1 MVSLT
6 IATWNVRGLRMA
18 ARQNE
23 ILPLLATGLQDI
35 VILQETHLVSEQQR
49 SRVQRL
55 WTKGPSFWSYGEEH
69 QAGVAVLIKARR
81 DLSVDFV
88 LEALPG
94 RLLIVDFTLLEL
106 SKDGEKEKRAFRLC
120 GLYAPVVASQRRKF
134 WVHLKGYCSTH
145 RFLLIAG
152 DFNNRSK
159 LADYSTYIEKDCS
172 GKKLNPL
179 TPEERLLESFLSD
192 RSLKDKA
199 LEVTNQLNFVPLPCK
214 KAFIEQYGPQGS
226 GKFTWYQK
234 NRASRLDRIR
244 APAELKSLSC
254 RLTVTPWSDHAMLE
268 VQLALGEVRP
278 RGKPL
283 WRLRPKTIDNMACK
297 EEIASVVANMMT
309 LEDLYASELP
319 EWWERAK
326 RVIRKTCQNYEYV
339 INRKDLQRYQQ
350 AVYDFLKCHQNVNQ
364 GLPVNEQVLKLSRT
378 VIQNFQLRQK
388 LKRKNYKEFR
398 TKGAV
403 VDVEEWAGAKTPC
416 SSISMEGLRRC
427 EGDLVE
433 ADPKSM
439 LKVME
444 GFYGDLYSK
453 KAIRKDDIESF
464 FNNAPQNLLESMCE
478 GLTQQDREDLVA
490 PVMEEEIWQKV
501 LKEAEKLVF
510 RFVWGTANFPLAR
523 AVAYRK
529 TTQAGLDLPALRL
542 KFLAIFLSQNF
553 GKYGQ
558 GILQE
563 DGLEG
568 WLALFAKHW
577 VNESWAEKWWGEKPV
592 PFRVTAAIKHAGPD
606 FLIEVYGQ
614 IQQNKVLA
622 EWFRAQRGVIKNL
635 KQFVYWEM
643 VDVVFFQPQME
654 KNARKEHLS
663 NYLKETPEKIE
674 YFMDRRIPFG
684 LWDIRWRFY
693 HQIYFL
699 KGNRP
704 WLKEEEQ
711 VCPRLLCQEHA
722 CATGSKPRET
732 TEHFVRDCPSSKE
745 TWQKVAVAFD
755 WPDLALQPW
764 EAVASGL
771 EPEGG
776 IRGPRRHHGR
786 KRKRGGGSFAFC
798 SSSEA
803 GGKTLDNLA
812 PAEDAASPM
821 IGGGMGTFLASG
833 DTRMDPQKDDFGE
846 FVGFQTQPPSQPAAI
861 MDKMEAQTP
870 IAPATA
876 CKQPV
881 STLKSAIVK
890 QKSLRIEETPR
901 VTSQG
906 AKVVDKVLRKEF
918 EILEEG
924 RKPGVGGK
932 TTQTTIGK
940 ERFSKDNSNLL
951 QTQDKHEPNVMD
963 KDLNVN
969 FSSNSQL
976 GKGEYLQMLER
987 QTFPSWSQAAGV
999 EATPQTLHIG
1009 TETEGMAV
1017 DSMQKALHV
1026 DSDKGE
1032 TFVMFKAP
1040 VIFSKSREKGAA
1052 KAIKQ
1057 TKAAKTKVESL
1068 LLTHPVTMET
1078 GGQEEEKRKTQ
1089 AQAEQFLQTFFYE
1102 DMENKTY
1109 NLDISK
1115 LQECLQL
1122 IPEDFDLSNRETEP
1136 TGFRDFLQKDSSLR
1150 KSRSIVELGIDQL
1163 KEFIQELK
1171 QEGINLLLKA
1181 AQQRSLEDYNSFWEK
1196 RKCISSFNTELIK
1209 DIKGY
1214 IERES
1219 VLLNQFKRHKE
1230 DLARKLRQR
1239 KESKSQIGIP
1249 LQVETLSEDRD
1260 RSPLKTR
1267 QDSEEERSSISLSK
1281 RKETSREI
1289 ERQDPTDTQKGA
1301 SRGHPDPFNSTSA
1314 SEIEEEDEEEKME
1327 GLSFQLP
1334 RKSGV
1339 ELSGVSSL
1347 QSSTESSS
1355 EEERKEKEGGQEDP
1369 EKLVT
1374 KEFLKRQ
1381 YDTDFQ
1387 SMAEEEVADSEAV
1400 LSETS
1405 QIKTLSRERQIM
1417 AAWTE
1422 CLHTN
1427 WGKVTNIILPKD
1439 FHRHDTL
1446 KLWGFAVAHLALP
1459 TSQDRLP
1466 NFKKYNRDRL
1476 WGILEKS
1483 FPVLKAVLS
1492 GLRVS
1497 QSQKQVAHARTL
1509 SLEII
1514 QHLLLARKP
1523 KTSVIVLPDWL
1534 SEAQLI
1540 KTFQEIHR
1548 IWQCSLENQTPLVW
1562 AQVDNTSK
1570 MVSREALMEWLLTVV
1585 ADLQQRQK
1593 ISKQLGFDP
1602 RGEERCGSQK
1612 GIQSG
1617 EREQN
1622 RVEDNRSGSL
1632 TSTPLSL
1639 GARPKDQGRKI
1650 QEKVR
1655 QRGGTLSD
1663 ISGSDLDAGT
1673 PKRATKKPRRERDW
1687 ADQVDSELGAVAEK
1701 TGKGLRVG
1709 EEGFGPMLPDSVAGG
1724 NALEDV
1730 VDLGGFPPMKDLVS
1744 IPTIAE
1750 EALTELAPRGRRF
1763 LQEPETMDN
1772 GTRHASEVDGGVGE
1786 INVSKKSGLDG
1797 HSEERERDQ
1806 SRGGKFYGKATP
1818 GSSKPQQQKQGGKTY
1833 ANVRQRGGALSD
1845 ISGSD
1850 LDAGTPKSAKKK
1862 PRRERDWADQVDSEL
1877 GAVAGKTGKGLCVG
1891 KEGFHPM
1898 LPDRV
1903 AGGNALEDVA
1913 DLGVFPPMKDLIS
1926 IPKNTEE
1933 TLKELTPRQRSFLQ
1947 EPETLENGTRHAS
1960 EVDGGA
1966 GEINVSKKSGL
1977 DGLSEKGERDRRRGG
1992 ESHGEATPGSSKP
2005 QQQKRGGRT
2014 YANVA
2019 GRGGGNPGQRPYGFP
2034 NLIEEEEYLDL
2045 FFGQASEVR
2054 NPRLRY
2060 VVRFRYL
2067 GSDPERGS
2075 RSYLSKKLLKDAL
2088 EASREDVL
2096 AIIQLPGSK
2105 EIDVCLASEKVYR
2118 DFWMNCKTVKNVMPD
2133 LLAEYELIP
2142 LFRGDTKVLTISF
2155 RTTTIPAQDVARWV
2169 SKYAVI
2175 LSGPDKKED
2184 EQGYWTGE
2192 YRCVVSFK
2200 NEDPEY
2206 RHGKLPKYF
2215 FLGADRGI
2223 TRYAGQPQAGFQC
2236 GSYDHQR
2243 RLCTSS
2249 LCSRC
2254 GIRGHHT
2261 ATCHSS
2267 IRCNF
2272 CGDLGH
2278 TYFWCPQAYYN
2289 QQDEGVFEK
2298 AQHVAK
2304 TGKERAQAREHTRV
2318 LREALRT
2325 RREDLPSRKR
2335 QGVEGSEPTMESVQS
2350 EAGDLEWSVVQG
2362 KGVRRQ
2368 EKGQEERQERGP
2380 NEQINRFHVLAER
2393 EEAGGGEDKFPMEE
2407 VTNEEMLEAAVVM
2420 ERGADVEGLLVKEQR
2435 QRKKKK
2441 NKAKK
2446 QEDERKKEKGEV
2458 EIVTTAE
2465 QTVETSL
2472 VSSEPM
2478 QVGTVIEETPSGV
2491 SPLLF
2496 SGTEVFTQ
2504 ETGKE
2509 PREDRPFPPPP
2520 YPGPPDA
2527 LPCSLPPDHPP
2538 SLAHDHPPPSPIP
2551 MNPIPPTP
2559 PSPSLPSL
2567 FLSQI
2572 CEATPSVSPEGVEK
2586 IRSELEGQC

>member
-1 MVSLT
+1 M
-6 IATWNVRGLRMA
+6 
-18 ARQNE
+18 
-23 ILPLLATGLQDI
+23 
-35 VILQETHLVSEQQR
+35 
-49 SRVQRL
+49 
-55 WTKGPSFWSYGEEH
+55 
-69 QAGVAVLIKARR
+69 
-81 DLSVDFV
+81 
-88 LEALPG
+88 
-94 RLLIVDFTLLEL
+94 
-106 SKDGEKEKRAFRLC
+106 
-120 GLYAPVVASQRRKF
+120 
-134 WVHLKGYCSTH
+134 
-145 RFLLIAG
+145 
-152 DFNNRSK
+152 
-159 LADYSTYIEKDCS
+159 
-172 GKKLNPL
+172 
-179 TPEERLLESFLSD
+179 
-192 RSLKDKA
+192 
-199 LEVTNQLNFVPLPCK
+199 
-214 KAFIEQYGPQGS
+214 
-226 GKFTWYQK
+226 
-234 NRASRLDRIR
+234 
-244 APAELKSLSC
+244 
-254 RLTVTPWSDHAMLE
+254 
-268 VQLALGEVRP
+268 
-278 RGKPL
+278 
-283 WRLRPKTIDNMACK
+283 
-297 EEIASVVANMMT
+297 
-309 LEDLYASELP
+309 
-319 EWWERAK
+319 
-326 RVIRKTCQNYEYV
+326 
-339 INRKDLQRYQQ
+339 
-350 AVYDFLKCHQNVNQ
+350 
-364 GLPVNEQVLKLSRT
+364 
-378 VIQNFQLRQK
+378 
-388 LKRKNYKEFR
+388 
-398 TKGAV
+398 
-403 VDVEEWAGAKTPC
+403 
-416 SSISMEGLRRC
+416 
-427 EGDLVE
+427 
-433 ADPKSM
+433 
-439 LKVME
+439 
-444 GFYGDLYSK
+444 
-453 KAIRKDDIESF
+453 
-464 FNNAPQNLLESMCE
+464 
-478 GLTQQDREDLVA
+478 
-490 PVMEEEIWQKV
+490 
-501 LKEAEKLVF
+501 
-510 RFVWGTANFPLAR
+510 
-523 AVAYRK
+523 
-529 TTQAGLDLPALRL
+529 
-542 KFLAIFLSQNF
+542 
-553 GKYGQ
+553 
-558 GILQE
+558 
-563 DGLEG
+563 
-568 WLALFAKHW
+568 
-577 VNESWAEKWWGEKPV
+577 
-592 PFRVTAAIKHAGPD
+592 
-606 FLIEVYGQ
+606 
-614 IQQNKVLA
+614 
-622 EWFRAQRGVIKNL
+622 
-635 KQFVYWEM
+635 
-643 VDVVFFQPQME
+643 
-654 KNARKEHLS
+654 
-663 NYLKETPEKIE
+663 
-674 YFMDRRIPFG
+674 
-684 LWDIRWRFY
+684 
-693 HQIYFL
+693 
-699 KGNRP
+699 
-704 WLKEEEQ
+704 
-711 VCPRLLCQEHA
+711 
-722 CATGSKPRET
+722 
-732 TEHFVRDCPSSKE
+732 
-745 TWQKVAVAFD
+745 
-755 WPDLALQPW
+755 
-764 EAVASGL
+764 
-771 EPEGG
+771 
-776 IRGPRRHHGR
+776 
-786 KRKRGGGSFAFC
+786 
-798 SSSEA
+798 
-803 GGKTLDNLA
+803 
-812 PAEDAASPM
+812 
-821 IGGGMGTFLASG
+821 
-833 DTRMDPQKDDFGE
+833 
-846 FVGFQTQPPSQPAAI
+846 
-861 MDKMEAQTP
+861 
-870 IAPATA
+870 
-876 CKQPV
+876 
-881 STLKSAIVK
+881 
-890 QKSLRIEETPR
+890 
-901 VTSQG
+901 
-906 AKVVDKVLRKEF
+906 
-918 EILEEG
+918 
-924 RKPGVGGK
+924 
-932 TTQTTIGK
+932 
-940 ERFSKDNSNLL
+940 
-951 QTQDKHEPNVMD
+951 
-963 KDLNVN
+963 
-969 FSSNSQL
+969 
-976 GKGEYLQMLER
+976 
-987 QTFPSWSQAAGV
+987 
-999 EATPQTLHIG
+999 
-1009 TETEGMAV
+1009 
-1017 DSMQKALHV
+1017 
-1026 DSDKGE
+1026 
-1032 TFVMFKAP
+1032 
-1040 VIFSKSREKGAA
+1040 
-1052 KAIKQ
+1052 
-1057 TKAAKTKVESL
+1057 
-1068 LLTHPVTMET
+1068 
-1078 GGQEEEKRKTQ
+1078 
-1089 AQAEQFLQTFFYE
+1089 
-1102 DMENKTY
+1102 
-1109 NLDISK
+1109 
-1115 LQECLQL
+1115 
-1122 IPEDFDLSNRETEP
+1122 
-1136 TGFRDFLQKDSSLR
+1136 
-1150 KSRSIVELGIDQL
+1150 
-1163 KEFIQELK
+1163 
-1171 QEGINLLLKA
+1171 
-1181 AQQRSLEDYNSFWEK
+1181 
-1196 RKCISSFNTELIK
+1196 
-1209 DIKGY
+1209 
-1214 IERES
+1214 
-1219 VLLNQFKRHKE
+1219 
-1230 DLARKLRQR
+1230 
-1239 KESKSQIGIP
+1239 GIP

-1267 QDSEEERSSISLSK
+1267 QDSEEERSSISLPK

-1301 SRGHPDPFNSTSA
+1301 SRGHPDPINSTSA
-1314 SEIEEEDEEEKME
+1314 SESEEEDEEEKME

-1355 EEERKEKEGGQEDP
+1355 EEEQKEKDGGQEDP

-1427 WGKVTNIILPKD
+1427 WGKVTNIILPKE

-1446 KLWGFAVAHLALP
+1446 KLWGFAVAHLASP

-1492 GLRVS
+1492 GLRVA

-1509 SLEII
+1509 TLEII

-1585 ADLQQRQK
+1585 ADLRQRQK

-1632 TSTPLSL
+1632 TSAPLSL
-1639 GARPKDQGRKI
+1639 GARPKDQGTKN
-1650 QEKVR
+1650 QEK
-1655 QRGGTLSD
+1655 
-1663 ISGSDLDAGT
+1663 
-1673 PKRATKKPRRERDW
+1673 
-1687 ADQVDSELGAVAEK
+1687 
-1701 TGKGLRVG
+1701 
-1709 EEGFGPMLPDSVAGG
+1709 
-1724 NALEDV
+1724 
-1730 VDLGGFPPMKDLVS
+1730 
-1744 IPTIAE
+1744 
-1750 EALTELAPRGRRF
+1750 
-1763 LQEPETMDN
+1763 
-1772 GTRHASEVDGGVGE
+1772 
-1786 INVSKKSGLDG
+1786 
-1797 HSEERERDQ
+1797 
-1806 SRGGKFYGKATP
+1806 
-1818 GSSKPQQQKQGGKTY
+1818 
-1833 ANVRQRGGALSD
+1833 VRQRGGALSD